1 MEQIFNFTDQRRTR
15 RDRRL
20 LSAESRPDNNRSNS
34 PSRLESMI
42 TVVALTQ
49 FAFLT
54 LGIVSLKILIH
65 SVSSVP
71 PSIRRLDVISLWL
84 FSVPVIWSAYATI
97 TVRMDKRPVSAVVAQ
112 TIGIVLAVL
121 SSLFLA
127 AVVFYLPTKL

>member
-34 PSRLESMI
+34 SSRLESMI